1 VRQIIRSLRITRF
14 ATRVLFLSESGC
26 VCNTGLTFASPPPVG
41 CTSSVLV
48 TPINPETGGTSVDG
62 NWELATPYPSSG
74 VAEEAPNP
82 CKLAAWGPAWG
93 PAWVDTPWS
102 AWLNPSDGLS
112 QWITPEAIAPTA
124 ASGWYVYRTPVSVPT
139 VTPRYDYYLLKV
151 AGRLLADNYLRLGV
165 KPSFTGIQHLD

>member
-1 VRQIIRSLRITRF
+1 
-14 ATRVLFLSESGC
+14 
-26 VCNTGLTFASPPPVG
+26 
-41 CTSSVLV
+41 VLV

-82 CKLAAWGPAWG
+82 CKLAAWG

-139 VTPRYDYYLLKV
+139 VTPGYDYYLLKV